1 MTDIN
6 TGDDSVTIENPAPAP
21 QQAFADEAAA
31 VSQDRTPNSRM
42 FSQDEVEAIRRQEK
56 DKLYD
61 KISKLQD
68 QVEIFN
74 TERDEQK
81 RIAEELSAKEAE
93 ERRLREEEE
102 MSAKELLMKKE
113 DEFQQR
119 INTAQQEWEEKFS
132 ALQSEADAQ
141 KALLEQERRFQE
153 LESYKSRL
161 IAENQEN
168 IMPELMDFVKGNS
181 EEEIESA
188 ISAVVARTSAI
199 VENIQQAM
207 PQRQNLRGVPA
218 TGSTPIGPLENATE
232 QQTFTSADIANMSM
246 EQYAQIRDRLLAQA
260 SFRGR

>member
-1 MTDIN
+1 MAVNEDGTA
-6 TGDDSVTIENPAPAP
+6 VTVDTPIPSEPEAQAVDPTPEKNPSRNA
-21 QQAFADEAAA
+21 
-31 VSQDRTPNSRM
+31 RM
-42 FSQDEVEAIRRQEK
+42 FSEDEVEAIRRQEK

-74 TERDEQK
+74 HEREEQK
-81 RIAEELSAKEAE
+81 RLAEESAAKEAE

-119 INTAQQEWEEKFS
+119 INTAQQEWEEKFT
-132 ALQSEADAQ
+132 ALQQESEAQ
-141 KALLEQERRFQE
+141 KAVLEQERRFQE
-153 LESYKSRL
+153 LESYRSRRVT
-161 IAENQEN
+161 EEQDN
-168 IMPELMDFVKGNS
+168 IMPELLDFVKGNT
-181 EEEIESA
+181 EDEIEAS

-207 PQRQNLRGVPA
+207 PQQQRLRGVPA
-218 TGSTPIGPLENATE
+218 TGSTPTGPLENMTE
-232 QQTFTSADIANMSM
+232 QQTFSSADIAGMSM
-246 EQYAQIRDRLLAQA
+246 EQYAQVRDRLLASA

>member
-1 MTDIN
+1 MSEEMT
-6 TGDDSVTIENPAPAP
+6 GDSVTIDTPVQQAAPEEVAPAT
-21 QQAFADEAAA
+21 QREAN
-31 VSQDRTPNSRM
+31 TRM

-74 TERDEQK
+74 HEREEQK
-81 RIAEELSAKEAE
+81 RLAEEVVAREAE

-119 INTAQQEWEEKFS
+119 INTAQQEWEEKFN
-132 ALQSEADAQ
+132 ALQQESEAQ
-141 KALLEQERRFQE
+141 KAVLEQERRFQE
-153 LESYKSRL
+153 LESFKSRR
-161 IAENQEN
+161 IAEEQDNV
-168 IMPELMDFVKGNS
+168 MPELLDFIRGNS

-188 ISAVVARTSAI
+188 ISAVKTRTSAI
-199 VENIQQAM
+199 LENIQQAM
-207 PQRQNLRGVPA
+207 PQQQRLRGVPA
-218 TGSTPIGPLENATE
+218 TGSTPSGPLENMTE
-232 QQTFTSADIANMSM
+232 QQTYTSADIAGMTM
-246 EQYAQIRDRLLAQA
+246 DQYAQVRDRLLAST